1 MSHIHTDPA
10 DTEFNKQALIVDY
23 TRKDIRTL
31 KVNLQQLETKLK
43 QATEQL
49 QSICEHNFVRE
60 CINDGCY
67 REYATVC
74 RICQK
79 FK

>member
-43 QATEQL
+43 
-49 QSICEHNFVRE
+49 
-60 CINDGCY
+60 
-67 REYATVC
+67 
-74 RICQK
+74 
-79 FK
+79 